1 MAYSTPTR
9 WAHGDTPTAVKLQ
22 PYSDDLNYI
31 HALAG
36 DKLLN
41 IASPQKHDAAFG
53 VTTDEGEDLTG
64 FCFKHVHRWLT
75 FKGDGTLA
83 DINESAD
90 SVVSL
95 SEVDSTYTTYDL
107 DSVSWL
113 SYGEFYI
120 VRLCTMAVEHRDA
133 T

>member
-9 WAHGDTPTAVKLQ
+9 WAHGDTPTAAKLQ

-31 HALAG
+31 HAITG

-41 IASPQKHDAAFG
+41 IAAPQKHSRAFG

-75 FKGDGTLA
+75 FLGDGTLS
-83 DINESAD
+83 DITESPD
-90 SVVSL
+90 YQVSL
-95 SEVDSTYTTYDL
+95 SEVDNTYTTYDL

-133 T
+133 V